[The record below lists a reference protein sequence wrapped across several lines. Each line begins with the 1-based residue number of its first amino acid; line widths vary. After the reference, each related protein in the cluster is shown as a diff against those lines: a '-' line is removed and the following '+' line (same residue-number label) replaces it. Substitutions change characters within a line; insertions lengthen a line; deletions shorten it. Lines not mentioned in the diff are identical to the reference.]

1 MKTPIR
7 ILLTSLLAVWS
18 FYAFSQDSKAI
29 PKHAIGF
36 HIGTNLDIPF
46 YIYSTGSTFR
56 VPIRSYPTLD
66 IETGVSFKSSLAKRL
81 KINYGFSFRY
91 YSFFEQYTGGI
102 VVGSNIDQ
110 VFVKTVGVFSGI
122 GAFNF
127 PLRFNVYGK
136 KLKRYFLIGLDL
148 SIPFFRYHSGRKVTN
163 ESNVYITPAKYLR
176 FDINAPIIIGM
187 GFDIQKKKI
196 ALAIEP
202 NVQLTN
208 FIGHYPDGVL
218 GRKVMIS
225 FGVNIMG
232 LNTIPTFQQKQKG
245 KE

>member
-1 MKTPIR
+1 
-7 ILLTSLLAVWS
+7 
-18 FYAFSQDSKAI
+18 
-29 PKHAIGF
+29 
-36 HIGTNLDIPF
+36 
-46 YIYSTGSTFR
+46 
-56 VPIRSYPTLD
+56 
-66 IETGVSFKSSLAKRL
+66 
-81 KINYGFSFRY
+81 
-91 YSFFEQYTGGI
+91 
-102 VVGSNIDQ
+102 
-110 VFVKTVGVFSGI
+110 
-122 GAFNF
+122 
-127 PLRFNVYGK
+127 LRFNVYGK

-245 KE
+245 RSRNCNKKYGYYCDFLCAQLFCFFRAQAQTFLSIFYISFC